1 MMNNFVVLPLVIPLL
16 SGLLMALLRKN
27 VRVQRWLSIL
37 SVLLTFTVSYHLLQ
51 TVKAEG
57 IQILEIGGWTAPFG
71 IVLVVDLIS
80 ALLLMTTSVVSF
92 ACIIYAFKSI
102 GAEREKFYF
111 YSLIQFLLT
120 GINGSFITGDLFN
133 LYVCF
138 EVMLLASYV
147 LLSLGGGRVQLR
159 EGIKYIVINTLSSTF
174 FLLGIAYLYAVVGTL
189 NLAHLSVRVA
199 EAGQTGLM
207 TTIAVLF

>member
-80 ALLLMTTSVVSF
+80 ALL
-92 ACIIYAFKSI
+92 
-102 GAEREKFYF
+102 
-111 YSLIQFLLT
+111 
-120 GINGSFITGDLFN
+120 
-133 LYVCF
+133 
-138 EVMLLASYV
+138 
-147 LLSLGGGRVQLR
+147 
-159 EGIKYIVINTLSSTF
+159 
-174 FLLGIAYLYAVVGTL
+174 
-189 NLAHLSVRVA
+189 
-199 EAGQTGLM
+199 
-207 TTIAVLF
+207 